1 MLIPLLPVHDKLTKP
16 LPLLNRASSTRH
28 ESERSDS
35 HLAESRD
42 PQIFEQIITRKYSVI
57 HSVRS
62 TPVFEMG
69 TRNRTTDDIVVLCQL
84 TQGLIRE
91 EREEM
96 MTYHIQLSIDLSR
109 LDN

>member
-1 MLIPLLPVHDKLTKP
+1 
-16 LPLLNRASSTRH
+16 
-28 ESERSDS
+28 
-35 HLAESRD
+35 
-42 PQIFEQIITRKYSVI
+42 
-57 HSVRS
+57 
-62 TPVFEMG
+62 MG